1 MIISISRPY
10 FAPFPGYF
18 LKALL
23 SDRFVILDQVQFPRR
38 TTWITRNRLKN
49 DQGVLWMTVPVWKK
63 DLGLQPIDSVRICH
77 EGRWAQKHLVSLKR
91 AYANAPYLQ
100 EHTGFLEE
108 AYAAGTEK
116 ILDFNLKFIRY
127 IFRLLNIRTEII
139 FQSELGVRAKGDK
152 LLVEICRQTG
162 ASVFLVQKEV
172 CKYLD
177 AKQFDRA
184 GVQLKPFVPIAP
196 VYPQLWG
203 DFIGNLSILDL
214 VFNCGPKAREILMA
228 DSFRLRD

>member
-10 FAPFPGYF
+10 FVPFPGYF

-23 SDRFVILDQVQFPRR
+23 SDRFVLLDQVQFPRR
-38 TTWITRNRLKN
+38 TTWITRNRFKN

-63 DLGLQPIDSVRICH
+63 DLGLQPIDAVRICH
-77 EGRWAQKHLVSLKR
+77 EGRWAKKHLASFKR
-91 AYANAPYLQ
+91 AYKNAPYLQ
-100 EHTGFLEE
+100 EHLGFLEK
-108 AYAAGTEK
+108 AYTAGTEK

-127 IFRLLNIRTEII
+127 IFRILNIGTEII
-139 FQSELGVRAKGDK
+139 LQSELGVREKGDK
-152 LLVEICRQTG
+152 LLIEICCQTG
-162 ASVFLVQKEV
+162 ASAFLVQKEV

-177 AKQFDRA
+177 ADQFDRA
-184 GVQLKPFVPIAP
+184 GVQLKAFAPASP

-228 DSFRLRD
+228 D